1 MWEIL
6 LSLKHIFSEVKK
18 NYNLLGTKYKLLLLF
33 FFIGFINYAQTA
45 RVKGVIL
52 DENSIAVNAVNI
64 TAGGAAAT
72 TDATGYYEITIP
84 ANQQVTLVFTH
95 VTLKKVTVNLQL
107 KPNEDY
113 EFNVVMND
121 KAESLGEV
129 TVTNNRKRVQ
139 GVVNIEPETI
149 RKIPGANAGIENIL
163 KSLPGVSGNN
173 ELSTAYSVRGGN
185 YDENLVYV
193 NEVEVYRPFLIR
205 SGQQEGLSF
214 TNTDMVQNVDF
225 SAGGFQAKYGD
236 KLSSVLDITYRRPT
250 KFGAALD
257 ASFLG
262 GGLAVDAV
270 SKNQKWSAIT
280 GVRYRDNSL
289 LVNSQETESNFRPRF
304 ADLQSNIT
312 FTPNTRLEFSLLTNI
327 SQNRYDYEPLSRQT
341 NFGTLQEPIALQVVY
356 DGKEK
361 DQYETYFAALKTTY
375 KVNENFTL
383 KLIGSAY
390 HTLEQEYFDIFA
402 AYSLGEVDTN
412 IGSETFGDVTFS
424 RAVGTQLN
432 HARND
437 LDAVIINAE
446 VKGFHDIKKK
456 HQIEWGFKYTRE
468 DIRDRIVEW
477 EVIDSAGFSLNPP
490 KGFPRN
496 DQPYNSYNGPLV
508 PYQNVR
514 AKNFVTI
521 DRFSGYAQWSLKD
534 KIGTSEVWYNAGVR
548 VHQWSVNAN
557 RPSNISQNGNT
568 TTLHVDLSDSQIVF
582 SPRAQFAIK
591 PEWEKDM
598 VFRISGGLYYQPP
611 FYRELRDQS
620 GAVNAGVKAQS
631 SVHIVL
637 SNDYSFKLWNR
648 PFKMVTEA
656 YYKSLSDVNPYTL
669 ENVRIRYAANNNAK
683 AFAQGF
689 DMRLN
694 GEFVAGTE
702 SWFSFG
708 YLKTEE
714 NIDNQGYIARP
725 TDQRLKFGILF
736 QDYMP
741 RIPNVKI
748 YLNLVYNTGLPGGSP
763 SYADPYDYQTRLR
776 DYRRADVGF
785 SYVFTEKNE
794 QRPEG
799 HWLKKFKDLS
809 LGFEIFNM
817 FNNQNAITNTW
828 VRDVYTKSQ
837 YGIPNYLTTRTFNLK
852 LSLRL

>member
-1 MWEIL
+1 M
-6 LSLKHIFSEVKK
+6 
-18 NYNLLGTKYKLLLLF
+18 GTKIQFLLLF
-33 FFIGFINYAQTA
+33 FFIGFINYAQTG

-52 DENSIAVNAVNI
+52 DENQIAVSDVNV
-64 TAGGAAAT
+64 TAGSLSTT
-72 TDATGYYEITIP
+72 TDATGYYELTVP
-84 ANQQVTLVFTH
+84 ANQQMNLVFTH
-95 VTLKKVTVNLQL
+95 ATLKKVTVSIQIKN
-107 KPNEDY
+107 NEDY
-113 EFNVVMND
+113 ELHIVMNST
-121 KAESLGEV
+121 AESIGEV
-129 TVTNNRKRVQ
+129 TVVNNRKRVQ
-139 GVVNIEPETI
+139 GIVNIEPEVI
-149 RKIPGANAGIENIL
+149 RKIPGANAGIENVL
-163 KSLPGVSGNN
+163 KSLPGVSSNN

-193 NEVEVYRPFLIR
+193 NEIEIYRPFLIR

-262 GGLAVDAV
+262 GGLTVDAV
-270 SKNQKWSAIT
+270 SKDQKWAAIT
-280 GVRYRDNSL
+280 GIRYRDNSL
-289 LVNSQETESNFRPRF
+289 LVDSQDTESNFHPTF
-304 ADLQSNIT
+304 GDLQSNIT
-312 FTPNTRLEFSLLTNI
+312 FTPNTKWEFSLLGNI
-327 SQNRYDYEPLSRQT
+327 SMNRYEYEPLSRQT
-341 NFGTLQEPIALQVVY
+341 TFGTLQDPRVLQVLY
-356 DGKEK
+356 DGEEK
-361 DQYETYFAALKTTY
+361 DKYETYFAALKTTY

-402 AYSLGEVDTN
+402 AYSIGEVDTN
-412 IGSETFGDVTFS
+412 LGSDTFGDVKYT
-424 RAVGTQLN
+424 RAVGSQLN

-437 LDAVIINAE
+437 LDAVIVNVE
-446 VKGFHDIKKK
+446 LKGSHDIKKR

-477 EVIDSAGFSLNPP
+477 EVVDSAGFSLNEPILQ
-490 KGFPRN
+490 FPGE
-496 DQPYNSYNGPLV
+496 QPYEPDTGPLA

-514 AKNFVTI
+514 AKNFVKI
-521 DRFSGYAQWSLKD
+521 NRFSGYAQWSLKD
-534 KIGTSEVWYNAGVR
+534 RLGSSEVWYNAGVR
-548 VHQWSVNAN
+548 AHQWSVDAQ
-557 RPSNISQNGNT
+557 SGSKSQ
-568 TTLHVDLSDSQIVF
+568 VVF

-598 VFRISGGLYYQPP
+598 VFRLSGGLYYQPP
-611 FYRELRDQS
+611 FYRELRDAD
-620 GAVNAGVKAQS
+620 GVVHPEVKAQS
-631 SVHIVL
+631 SFHIVL
-637 SNDYSFKLWNR
+637 SNDYSFKLWKR

-656 YYKSLSDVNPYTL
+656 YYKSLTDVNPYTL
-669 ENVRIRYAANNNAK
+669 DNVRIRYAANNNAK
-683 AFAQGF
+683 AFAQGL

-694 GEFVAGTE
+694 GEFVPGTE

-714 NIDNQGYIARP
+714 NINDRGYIARP

-741 RIPNVKI
+741 KIPNVKI

-763 SYADPYDYQTRLR
+763 SYADPYDYQLRLR

-785 SYVFTEKNE
+785 SYVFTERNDK
-794 QRPEG
+794 RPEG
-799 HWLKKFKDLS
+799 HWLKKFRDLS

-828 VRDVYTKSQ
+828 VRDLYEENQKA
-837 YGIPNYLTTRTFNLK
+837 IPNYLTTRTFNVK
-852 LSLRL
+852 LAIKL